1 MKLIF
6 LRTVSSRF
14 YTLIMRTLKEIDDH
28 IMQKYDFKKRI
39 GKGAYGIVWKAVDK
53 KSKEAVAVK
62 KIFDAFRN
70 PTDAQR
76 TFREIMFLQEF
87 CKHPNI
93 IRLHSVH
100 RAINNKDIYLV
111 FEYMETDLHNIIERG
126 NILRDIH
133 RRYITYQ
140 LLKALKYI
148 HSGNVIHRDLKPS
161 NILLNGHCHC
171 KIADF
176 GLARSVVQ
184 LSSCSGQI
192 PLDPSLTDYV
202 ATRWYRAPE
211 ILVAAKRYTK
221 GIDMWSIGCIL
232 AEMLLGKPL
241 FPGTSTINQ
250 VEKIMATIEPPS
262 PKDVESVC
270 TGYGSS
276 LLQRSP
282 TGPRLPLPQL
292 LHGSSPD
299 ALDLVHRLLVFNPLK
314 RLTAAQALRHP
325 YIARFHNASN
335 EPALVTSIVPLLRD
349 DVQLSVDEYRN
360 KLYKVISRTERKTNK
375 PCVKTDTNRKLSE
388 PVMRAQTS
396 RHTRRPIPTETVVVH
411 KTPVP
416 PRTATSNP
424 ARPSLVRRSSTGSYH
439 SSHPSSIAGVGHRDT
454 VTLTTIK
461 ETVTATQTPAII
473 NKGPRLVKPKAT
485 AGLSSYIGRASV
497 KEASQYSSYD
507 QKYGYITASELQDLH
522 HRVPW

>member
-1 MKLIF
+1 
-6 LRTVSSRF
+6 
-14 YTLIMRTLKEIDDH
+14 
-28 IMQKYDFKKRI
+28 
-39 GKGAYGIVWKAVDK
+39 
-53 KSKEAVAVK
+53 
-62 KIFDAFRN
+62 
-70 PTDAQR
+70 
-76 TFREIMFLQEF
+76 MFLQEF

-262 PKDVESVC
+262 PKDNPRKKKLDIAKEFGILRSTLATILKKKEKFNDRSVQCSKIRKIRSCELKDVEECVVKWLKQC
-270 TGYGSS
+270 QDKKI
-276 LLQRSP
+276 LQ
-282 TGPRLPLPQL
+282 
-292 LHGSSPD
+292 
-299 ALDLVHRLLVFNPLK
+299 
-314 RLTAAQALRHP
+314 
-325 YIARFHNASN
+325 
-335 EPALVTSIVPLLRD
+335 
-349 DVQLSVDEYRN
+349 
-360 KLYKVISRTERKTNK
+360 
-375 PCVKTDTNRKLSE
+375 
-388 PVMRAQTS
+388 
-396 RHTRRPIPTETVVVH
+396 
-411 KTPVP
+411 
-416 PRTATSNP
+416 
-424 ARPSLVRRSSTGSYH
+424 
-439 SSHPSSIAGVGHRDT
+439 
-454 VTLTTIK
+454 
-461 ETVTATQTPAII
+461 
-473 NKGPRLVKPKAT
+473 
-485 AGLSSYIGRASV
+485 
-497 KEASQYSSYD
+497 
-507 QKYGYITASELQDLH
+507 
-522 HRVPW
+522 